1 MSDIGC
7 YTYLQVGGAFIILQP
22 SEGNSDTEYNTD
34 TVIQYRLYLI
44 SVANSVY
51 SAYMVENMPYGI
63 VLYKEYR
70 YCMMPYYGIKVW
82 PYIVDM
88 VDTASVNH
96 VFYFPSFAIL
106 RG

>member
-1 MSDIGC
+1 M
-7 YTYLQVGGAFIILQP
+7 
-22 SEGNSDTEYNTD
+22 
-34 TVIQYRLYLI
+34 RLGRRRI
-44 SVANSVY
+44 STSVANSVY

-96 VFYFPSFAIL
+96 VFNVP
-106 RG
+106 RC

>member
-1 MSDIGC
+1 MCHVTGNFDACAGNKSH
-7 YTYLQVGGAFIILQP
+7 AAE
-22 SEGNSDTEYNTD
+22 EG
-34 TVIQYRLYLI
+34 

-96 VFYFPSFAIL
+96 VFNVP
-106 RG
+106 RC